1 MKKIGYATLVVL
13 TVTMLGA
20 CGNKNSKQEKVT
32 NEAKIETKDTKE
44 NKDGF
49 YNDSDEWVTFKEVQS
64 KYKDYQDA
72 YKKEDYE
79 TAFELSNWLK
89 AYNQING
96 LSEEQIMLIQENHNP
111 LINLDKAKSAL
122 KEAKE
127 QRQLSYENTILTYLD
142 QFNESNVSDENL
154 LKIAENYR
162 KEADEL
168 FNSIAK
174 EQKRERPSQMT
185 QNSRVGSGNEDYD
198 EDGNYIDGGQV
209 LGSED

>member
-1 MKKIGYATLVVL
+1 MKKIIYAALVVL
-13 TVTMLGA
+13 TVTMIGA
-20 CGNKNSKQEKVT
+20 CGNKNSQQEQTSNGVKT
-32 NEAKIETKDTKE
+32 ETKDTKE

-49 YNDSDEWVTFKEVQS
+49 YNDSDEWITFKEVQA
-64 KYKDYQDA
+64 KYKDYQKA
-72 YKKEDYE
+72 YKSEDYE
-79 TAFELSNWLK
+79 TAFELSDWLK
-89 AYNQING
+89 AYNQVNG

-127 QRQLSYENTILTYLD
+127 QRQLSYENTVLTYLD

-168 FNSIAK
+168 FDSIAK
-174 EQKRERPSQMT
+174 EQKRERPSKMT
-185 QNSRVGSGNEDYD
+185 QDSRVGSGNEDYD
-198 EDGNYIDGGQV
+198 EDGNYLDGGKV

>member
-20 CGNKNSKQEKVT
+20 CGNKNSKQEQAT
-32 NEAKIETKDTKE
+32 NEVKTETKDTKE

-49 YNDSDEWVTFKEVQS
+49 YNDSDEWVTFKEVQA
-64 KYKDYQDA
+64 KYKDYQKA
-72 YKKEDYE
+72 YKNEDYE
-79 TAFELSNWLK
+79 TAFELSDWLK

-96 LSEEQIMLIQENHNP
+96 LSEEQIMSIQDNHNP
-111 LINLDKAKSAL
+111 LINLDKVKNAL
-122 KEAKE
+122 DEAKE
-127 QRQLSYENTILTYLD
+127 QRQLSYENTIFTYLD
-142 QFNESNVSDENL
+142 QFNQSNVSEEAL
-154 LKIAENYR
+154 LKIADSYQ

-168 FNSIAK
+168 FDSIAT

>member
-1 MKKIGYATLVVL
+1 MKKIGYITLVVL

-20 CGNKNSKQEKVT
+20 CGNKNSKQEQTT
-32 NEAKIETKDTKE
+32 NEAKTETKDTKE

-49 YNDSDEWVTFKEVQS
+49 YNDSDEWVTFEEVQS
-64 KYKDYQDA
+64 KYKDYQKA
-72 YKKEDYE
+72 YKSEDYE
-79 TAFELSNWLK
+79 TAFELSDWLK

-96 LSEEQIMLIQENHNP
+96 LSEEQIMLIQDNHNV
-111 LINLDKAKSAL
+111 LINLDTVKHAL
-122 KEAKE
+122 DEAKE
-127 QRQLSYENTILTYLD
+127 ERQLSYENAVLTYLD
-142 QFNESNVSDENL
+142 QFKQSNVSDEAL
-154 LKIAENYR
+154 LKIADSYQ

-168 FNSIAK
+168 FDSIAK